1 MSLKLRPV
9 SSEILT
15 RMLKAED
22 ALRER
27 ELDDEREAEQA
38 KQYERT
44 LPPEFEEYIK
54 AKQKE
59 LELLN
64 TVPPKM
70 NPYYKEEVN
79 KYFRRLNEQ

>member
-1 MSLKLRPV
+1 MGRRDSLLNFR
-9 SSEILT
+9 
-15 RMLKAED
+15 
-22 ALRER
+22 
-27 ELDDEREAEQA
+27 DDEREAEQA
-38 KQYERT
+38 DNVERN